1 MTFQEFR
8 DKYTGSIYKYQTGLG
23 GQCMDLYRGY
33 VKEVLNYP
41 QSPAVRGANNVWD
54 TYLPDYY
61 NRVDNTPSGV
71 PSAGDIIIWGDSVG
85 TYGHIA
91 ICVSGTSRSFTS
103 FDQNWP
109 VGAKCSLVNHK
120 YTGVL
125 GWLHPKVETVSLLD
139 LLKSEGIDTEGELR
153 EVLGHHKDFP
163 LLQLDKENAAKRIAE
178 LETRNRELESLLGD
192 LRLDLSAA
200 QTSEKQ
206 LREDYQNFLNTLI
219 DKLKPLNGGDDEA
232 AIYGELDRLMSTE
245 DNCESVKEELKAA
258 YSRINDLEK
267 LVADKP
273 QIPVEQLPS
282 LLQIIKLLLF
292 KKTRG

>member
-1 MTFQEFR
+1 MTLQSFI
-8 DKYTGSIYKYQTGLG
+8 DKYNGKILDFDGAYG

-61 NRVDNTPSGV
+61 NRTENTPSGV
-71 PSAGDIIIWGDSVG
+71 PAEGDIIIWGDSVG

-91 ICVSGTSRSFTS
+91 IYVSGTSRSFTS

-109 VGAKCSLVNHK
+109 VGAKCALVNHK

-163 LLQLDKENAAKRIAE
+163 LLQLDKENADKRITD
-178 LETRNRELESLLGD
+178 LETRNRELDNLIDELNNI
-192 LRLDLSAA
+192 LSASKTA
-200 QTSEKQ
+200 EKQ
-206 LREDYQNFLNTLI
+206 LRQDYDTLFNTLLN
-219 DKLKPLNGGDDEA
+219 KLNPLTGADEA
-232 AIYGELDRLMSTE
+232 AIYGEIERLIRAE
-245 DNCESVKEELKAA
+245 D
-258 YSRINDLEK
+258 DLEDAK
-267 LVADKP
+267 KSIQVAHEQITALEKQLKDKP
-273 QIPVEQLPS
+273 QIPLDQLPS
-282 LLQIIKLLLF
+282 IWQIVKLLLF